1 MVTIHDVMNDPRLLA
16 ARAAKL
22 AVIACDYRGQAA
34 RLRLHA
40 IEWEIIGD
48 AERAADFAARADVAA
63 ADAVAIEAVRAE
75 LIGRFA
81 PTVDLTADE
90 CGVYA

>member
-1 MVTIHDVMNDPRLLA
+1 MTLHDMMCDPRIVA

-34 RLRLHA
+34 RLRLQA
-40 IEWEIIGD
+40 IEWEILGD
-48 AERAADFAARADVAA
+48 DARAADFAARADVAA
-63 ADAVAIEAVRAE
+63 ADAVAIEAVRLE

-90 CGVYA
+90 RGVYA